1 MAFSV
6 KYKPLFVVNILHQ
19 YFLNKGT
26 DEYLTMSDAD
36 KVVQMSGYN
45 INDFFAV
52 VPSSN
57 SLQKINGH
65 CLIFKTTSDGFT
77 IWGKVSET
85 DETEPFIALADD
97 LNITFLLKYKDT
109 GFLNYTNLKL
119 ENSNKLYYFSNQR
132 LETEPGTFPL
142 INQSGNNTVVGE
154 DFILSDDGTTD
165 ELEKLFL
172 SEKENLYGLINIVM
186 KGDNASLNL
195 TDTQGKIVT
204 PIKTFELL
212 FENRKTTWRYIFNDD
227 QKVKNKDDVKKEN
240 GDSKRLITK
249 NEQPLTQKGFVSVE
263 LGGIEL
269 PNPNSRLIKPDSS
282 SNKIF
287 SEIYM

>member
-154 DFILSDDGTTD
+154 DF
-165 ELEKLFL
+165 
-172 SEKENLYGLINIVM
+172 
-186 KGDNASLNL
+186 
-195 TDTQGKIVT
+195 KIGRAHV
-204 PIKTFELL
+204 
-212 FENRKTTWRYIFNDD
+212 
-227 QKVKNKDDVKKEN
+227 
-240 GDSKRLITK
+240 
-249 NEQPLTQKGFVSVE
+249 
-263 LGGIEL
+263 
-269 PNPNSRLIKPDSS
+269 
-282 SNKIF
+282 
-287 SEIYM
+287 